1 MVLGDYIV
9 QDFKPIPPK
18 ESLNEVS
25 PRYIYLFQFHYFTCK
40 PKKLAHEEALMSC
53 IL

>member
-9 QDFKPIPPK
+9 QDFKLIPPK

-25 PRYIYLFQFHYFTCK
+25 PRYILFISISLFYVQT
-40 PKKLAHEEALMSC
+40 KK
-53 IL
+53 IGT

>member
-9 QDFKPIPPK
+9 RDFKLIPPK

-25 PRYIYLFQFHYFTCK
+25 PIYCNFT
-40 PKKLAHEEALMSC
+40 
-53 IL
+53 ILRANQKIGT